1 MLKSVKFYF
10 AYQFFALFQ
19 SRQLL
24 YSGQKF
30 TKQLLMHYTTDPH
43 NPEVGIFYPYF
54 VNEDTG
60 SVVDT

>member
-30 TKQLLMHYTTDPH
+30 TKQFLMHYTTDSH
-43 NPEVGIFYPYF
+43 NPEVGIFILIL
-54 VNEDTG
+54 
-60 SVVDT
+60 